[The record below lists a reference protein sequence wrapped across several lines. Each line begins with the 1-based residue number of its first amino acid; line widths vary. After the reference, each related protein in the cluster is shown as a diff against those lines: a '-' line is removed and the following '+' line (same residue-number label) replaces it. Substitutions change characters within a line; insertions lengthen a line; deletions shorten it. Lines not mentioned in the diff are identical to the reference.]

1 MFIATQ
7 FGSADALP
15 LGAHE
20 IAGKTTFDLEH
31 GNRKYQSNW
40 LMCVSLSFLF
50 FFCRQGCKIPRQP
63 DIESLMNC
71 PGIYR
76 TRNLLHSTISDCCIP
91 LREVLWTNQYKWMG
105 SPWYFLLSDV
115 SMFALTSEKSWILQI
130 YPLNRWNHLCY
141 TYIYIYI
148 DVYIHVFVYTH
159 CDCLWTT

>member
-50 FFCRQGCKIPRQP
+50 FLVDRDAKYPWQP

-71 PGIYR
+71 PGIYK

-91 LREVLWTNQYKWMG
+91 LREVLGTNQYKWMG
-105 SPWYFLLSDV
+105 SSWYFLRFERTELLSSNADPNLARQDDGV
-115 SMFALTSEKSWILQI
+115 TPVYMAVQNGHFKALWLQKIREKEFWGKIWSM
-130 YPLNRWNHLCY
+130 
-141 TYIYIYI
+141 
-148 DVYIHVFVYTH
+148 
-159 CDCLWTT
+159 